1 MTAPAPSHAVRAV
14 VVFDRDGTLNE
25 LALDEWTGRY
35 ESPYAA
41 SDVRLIDGVAE
52 GLSRLDELGV
62 ACFVASNQPAA
73 AKGRTTLR
81 NLAAVHQAVDS
92 LLRASGPAPRRYG
105 YCLHHPA
112 GRGRLGRV
120 CLCRKPKPGMLRAL
134 TNGVAAPVRYLV
146 GDSDADIGAGNA
158 LGWRTIRVD
167 NPRSAHRRR
176 GQYAPAYSVPT
187 TAHAM
192 AAICHELTKP
202 R

>member
-92 LLRASGPAPRRYG
+92 LLRASGPAPRGLSAEFLARQG
-105 YCLHHPA
+105 FQSI
-112 GRGRLGRV
+112 
-120 CLCRKPKPGMLRAL
+120 PG
-134 TNGVAAPVRYLV
+134 G
-146 GDSDADIGAGNA
+146 I
-158 LGWRTIRVD
+158 
-167 NPRSAHRRR
+167 H
-176 GQYAPAYSVPT
+176 SVTEMP
-187 TAHAM
+187 
-192 AAICHELTKP
+192 
-202 R
+202 